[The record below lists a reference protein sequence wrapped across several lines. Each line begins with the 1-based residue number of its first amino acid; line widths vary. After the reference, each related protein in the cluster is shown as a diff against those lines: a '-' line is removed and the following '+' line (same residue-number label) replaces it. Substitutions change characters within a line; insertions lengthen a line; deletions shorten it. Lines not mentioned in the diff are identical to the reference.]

1 MQFGKTCT
9 RKFLKDAQIA
19 LVLRT
24 RAILNAFQKLT
35 RACFSQIALETILL
49 PILISYLDKRYQNCK
64 VNNVK
69 SGRKKIECGVPQGS
83 KLGPLLFLLYVNHLP
98 NCLAHS
104 KPNSFADDTNIST
117 FSDCM
122 NHT

>member
-49 PILISYLDKRYQNCK
+49 PIQIKATFYQFHAL
-64 VNNVK
+64 
-69 SGRKKIECGVPQGS
+69 RI
-83 KLGPLLFLLYVNHLP
+83 LFN
-98 NCLAHS
+98 
-104 KPNSFADDTNIST
+104 
-117 FSDCM
+117 
-122 NHT
+122 